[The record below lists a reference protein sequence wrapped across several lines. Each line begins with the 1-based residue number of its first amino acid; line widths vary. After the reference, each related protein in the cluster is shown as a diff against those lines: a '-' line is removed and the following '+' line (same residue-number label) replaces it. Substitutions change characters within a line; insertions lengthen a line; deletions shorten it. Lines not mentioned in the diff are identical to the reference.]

1 MTLVVVVTFVVVLVL
16 VLGLYWLVVGQE
28 EMRETA
34 AVRQRLRTA
43 RVPRARADGVAI
55 VREEQPLSS
64 IRALDLVLRRLSF
77 LTRPLQQSIL
87 QADAKINVGTF
98 LLASL
103 VLGTGTW
110 ALFSWYTK
118 LRGAGLLLGLGT
130 AAIPF
135 LLLRNRAAKRIA
147 VFEEQFPEAI
157 ELISRALRA
166 GHAFTTGLAMV
177 AEEAPQPVAGEFRT
191 LYDQQNF
198 GMPMPDALRAF
209 AARIPLLDARFFA
222 TAVLTQRESGGNLA
236 EILDNLGSV
245 IRDRFKVKRQV
256 RIHTAHARATGWVLS
271 ALPPALGL
279 ALFILNPE
287 RMKPMFTDPFGVRLI
302 VGALVLQIV
311 GTIAIRRIVD
321 IEY

>member
-1 MTLVVVVTFVVVLVL
+1 
-16 VLGLYWLVVGQE
+16 
-28 EMRETA
+28 
-34 AVRQRLRTA
+34 
-43 RVPRARADGVAI
+43 
-55 VREEQPLSS
+55 VREEQQLSS
-64 IRALDLVLRRLSF
+64 VPLLAELLRRASF
-77 LTRPLQQSIL
+77 VTRPIQEAIT
-87 QADAKINVGTF
+87 QADAKITVGVF
-98 LLASL
+98 ILATL
-103 VLGTGTW
+103 VFVSGTW
-110 ALFSWYTK
+110 ALFAWLTK
-118 LRGAGLLLGLGT
+118 LRMAALLLGLTAGT
-130 AAIPF
+130 IPF
-135 LLLRNRAAKRIA
+135 MVLRNRANKRIA

-157 ELISRALRA
+157 ELVSRALRA

-209 AARIPLLDARFFA
+209 AQRIPLLDARFFV

-256 RIHTAHARATGWVLS
+256 RIHTAHARMTGWVLS

-279 ALFILNPE
+279 ALYILNPE
-287 RMKPMFTDPFGVRLI
+287 RMKPMFTEPLGIRLI
-302 VGALVLQIV
+302 VGALVLQIL
-311 GTIAIRRIVD
+311 GTITIRRIVD